1 MSDLSELIEIA
12 KNIEKQNDEI
22 IRLLKKIAGEEAENE
37 KLAEYK
43 SLLNNSIDFGQLNFQ
58 NDKVTPAE
66 EEVKEVENTYQI
78 GTLLENDPDIGEVY
92 FIEGENIFKLSIKNN
107 ERSIDNLTGDG
118 QPNEFNLQEQ
128 IANESIKN
136 NMSLEDCTVILSRE
150 QSQNL
155 PETLRISLEQGA
167 KKIYLPLYASAQ
179 LVGAPQNLMEII
191 KFDFYKTEEELLEKL
206 FKT

>member
-1 MSDLSELIEIA
+1 MSDLSELIKIA
-12 KNIEKQNDEI
+12 KNIENQNEEI
-22 IRLLKKIAGEEAENE
+22 IRLLKKIAGEEAEND
-37 KLAEYK
+37 KMAEYK
-43 SLLNNSIDFGQLNFQ
+43 SLLNNSIDFGELNFK

-78 GTLLENDPDIGEVY
+78 GTLLENNLEIGEVY
-92 FIEGENIFKLSIKNN
+92 FIEGKNIFKLSIKNN
-107 ERSIDNLTGDG
+107 ERTIDNLTGDD

>member
-1 MSDLSELIEIA
+1 M
-12 KNIEKQNDEI
+12 
-22 IRLLKKIAGEEAENE
+22 
-37 KLAEYK
+37 AEYK
-43 SLLNNSIDFGQLNFQ
+43 SLLNNSIDFGELYATE
-58 NDKVTPAE
+58 DKVIE
-66 EEVKEVENTYQI
+66 KVEVKEVENTYQI
-78 GTLLENDPDIGEVY
+78 GTLLENNLEIGEVY
-92 FIEGENIFKLSIKNN
+92 FIEGKNIFKLSIKNN
-107 ERSIDNLTGDG
+107 ERTIDNLTGDS
-118 QPNEFNLQEQ
+118 ESTTFALQEI
-128 IANESIKN
+128 IANESIN
-136 NMSLEDCTVILSRE
+136 NNVSLDDGTVILSME

>member
-1 MSDLSELIEIA
+1 MSDLSELIKIA
-12 KNIEKQNDEI
+12 KNIENQNEEI
-22 IRLLKKIAGEEAENE
+22 IRLLKKIAGEEAEND

-43 SLLNNSIDFGQLNFQ
+43 SLLNNSIDFGELYAAE
-58 NDKVTPAE
+58 DKVIE
-66 EEVKEVENTYQI
+66 KVEVKEVENTYQI
-78 GTLLENDPDIGEVY
+78 GTLLENDLDIGEVY
-92 FIEGENIFKLSIKNN
+92 FIDGENIFKLSIKNN

-136 NMSLEDCTVILSRE
+136 NISLEDCTVILSKE

-155 PETLRISLEQGA
+155 PETLRISVEQGA

-179 LVGAPQNLMEII
+179 LVGAPQNLMEIF

>member
-1 MSDLSELIEIA
+1 MSDLSELIKIA
-12 KNIEKQNDEI
+12 KNIENQNEEI
-22 IRLLKKIAGEEAENE
+22 IRLLKKIAGEEAEND

-43 SLLNNSIDFGQLNFQ
+43 SLLNNSIDFGELYAAE
-58 NDKVTPAE
+58 DKVIE
-66 EEVKEVENTYQI
+66 KVEVKEVENTYQI
-78 GTLLENDPDIGEVY
+78 GTLLENDLDIGEVY
-92 FIEGENIFKLSIKNN
+92 FIDGENIFKLSIKNN

-136 NMSLEDCTVILSRE
+136 NISLEDCTVILSKE

-155 PETLRISLEQGA
+155 PETLRISVEQGA

>member
-1 MSDLSELIEIA
+1 MSDLSELIKIA
-12 KNIEKQNDEI
+12 KNIENQNEEI
-22 IRLLKKIAGEEAENE
+22 IRLLKKIAGEEAEND
-37 KLAEYK
+37 KMAEYK
-43 SLLNNSIDFGQLNFQ
+43 SLLNNSIDFGELYATE
-58 NDKVTPAE
+58 DKVIE
-66 EEVKEVENTYQI
+66 KVEVKEVENTYQI
-78 GTLLENDPDIGEVY
+78 GTLLENNLEIGEVY
-92 FIEGENIFKLSIKNN
+92 FIEGKNIFKLSIKNN
-107 ERSIDNLTGDG
+107 ERTIDNLTGDD

-136 NMSLEDCTVILSRE
+136 NISLEDCTVILSKE